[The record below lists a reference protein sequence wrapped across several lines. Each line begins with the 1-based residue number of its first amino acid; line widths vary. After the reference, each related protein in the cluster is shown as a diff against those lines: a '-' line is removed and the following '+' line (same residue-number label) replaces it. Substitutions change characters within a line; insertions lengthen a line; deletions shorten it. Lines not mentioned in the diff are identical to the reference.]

1 LDKND
6 KGESAARFEATIP
19 RMRMPALLKGQVIS
33 FNLES
38 LEGQWGI
45 VCHLPQIEFCE
56 AILLNQYHR
65 TVKQTGATL
74 LGMLPFLD
82 PWFESRL
89 PKAKVLGV
97 PLLADPLGRLHRVL
111 GLSKTASS
119 NRCRSFIFDPKGV
132 IRYHLVH
139 LLNWHGMNFLME
151 ILKHCQDRSPQPTSQ
166 LMDHHSVSIPGIS
179 EQSQV
184 TRTLPSMIP
193 TLSLHPI
200 GGTRYATE

>member
-1 LDKND
+1 MRINH
-6 KGESAARFEATIP
+6 STIP

-33 FNLES
+33 FNLAS

-74 LGMLPFLD
+74 LGILPFMD
-82 PWFESRL
+82 PWFESQL

-97 PLLADPLGRLHRVL
+97 PLLSDPLGRLHRML
-111 GLSKTASS
+111 GLSKTGSS

-132 IRYHLVH
+132 FRYHLVH

-151 ILKHCQDRSPQPTSQ
+151 ILKHCQERSSQPARQ
-166 LMDHHSVSIPGIS
+166 LMDHQPVSISGIS
-179 EQSQV
+179 EQSHVARIQ
-184 TRTLPSMIP
+184 RSMIP
-193 TLSLHPI
+193 IFSFQPL

>member
-1 LDKND
+1 MRINH
-6 KGESAARFEATIP
+6 STIP
-19 RMRMPALLKGQVIS
+19 RLRMPALLKGQVIS
-33 FNLES
+33 FNLAG

-45 VCHLPQIEFCE
+45 ICHLPQIEFCE

-65 TVKQTGATL
+65 TVKQSGATL
-74 LGMLPFLD
+74 LGMLPFMD
-82 PWFESRL
+82 PWFGSQL

-111 GLSKTASS
+111 GLSRTALS

-132 IRYHLVH
+132 LRYHLVH
-139 LLNWHGMNFLME
+139 LLNCHGMNFLME
-151 ILKHCQDRSPQPTSQ
+151 ILKHCQARSPQPTRQ
-166 LMDHHSVSIPGIS
+166 FMANHSVPIPGIA
-179 EQSQV
+179 EQPQV
-184 TRTLPSMIP
+184 IRTMPRMIP